1 MRKNPQSSPGIVGR
15 RVRERRRELKIPQWE
30 LADRIGVT
38 QSVISELET
47 GRRGDPSARTIVR
60 LAKALGTTTD
70 YLLGLRMATGG
81 KKSGTYKAPFSPGI
95 VGQRMRERR
104 VSLAIPQWEV
114 ADRAGVTQAMVSALE
129 TGRCKEPWGKTL
141 ARLAKALDTTVDYL
155 LGMDDLKGD
164 KNAENGLGHNQISL
178 SP

>member
-1 MRKNPQSSPGIVGR
+1 MAKNSRSSPGIVGR
-15 RVRERRRELKIPQWE
+15 RVRERRKELRIPQWE
-30 LADRIGVT
+30 LAERISVT

-81 KKSGTYKAPFSPGI
+81 KKTGACKPPFSPGI

-104 VSLAIPQWEV
+104 IALAIPQWEV

-141 ARLAKALDTTVDYL
+141 VRLATALDTTADYL
-155 LGMDDLKGD
+155 LGMDDFKGD
-164 KNAENGLGHNQISL
+164 KNVEDDMVHDQIPPS
-178 SP
+178 S